1 MLSRLKR
8 GIKSSLI
15 KSSLLV
21 STALLINLAA
31 RPLPAQRSAA
41 NILGT
46 VADSFGAAIPG
57 ASVSARNV
65 DTGIT
70 QTSAS
75 DSAGRYRLADLPVG
89 TYDVQSEYP
98 GFQIVVHKGVT
109 LAIGSELVVDFS
121 LPVGQLTEAVSVE
134 GQVSTVETTSA
145 ALSNLV
151 EPAQIRELPLNGRNY
166 EQLILLAP
174 GVQTIGNVTKGLY
187 YGAANA
193 FSVSGSR
200 ANGQQELMDDT
211 DVNDYMNRGS
221 GAGVLAT
228 SMGVDAIA
236 EFQTLTNTYGA
247 QYGGNGA
254 VMNAVSKSGTNTFH
268 GSAYEFI
275 RNSALDARN
284 FYETTKAP
292 FKRNQFGGRL
302 GGPIKK
308 DRMFCF
314 FNYEGLRQSLGETKT
329 YTVLDANA
337 RQGIVNDVPV
347 GIAANVAPVLSFY
360 NQHVP
365 VHRRART
372 AWGLSP

>member
-1 MLSRLKR
+1 MLSPLKR
-8 GIKSSLI
+8 GINST
-15 KSSLLV
+15 LLV
-21 STALLINLAA
+21 STGLLISLATT
-31 RPLPAQRSAA
+31 PMSAQRSTA
-41 NILGT
+41 NVLGT
-46 VADSFGAAIPG
+46 VTDSFGAVISA
-57 ASVSARNV
+57 AMVSARNV
-65 DTGIT
+65 DTGVT
-70 QTSAS
+70 QTATS

-89 TYDVQSEYP
+89 TYDVQSENP

-121 LPVGQLTEAVSVE
+121 LPVGQLTEAVTVE

-151 EPAQIRELPLNGRNY
+151 EPTQIRELPLNGRNY

-268 GSAYEFI
+268 GSAYEFP

-292 FKRNQFGGRL
+292 FKRNQFGGTL

-308 DRMFCF
+308 DKMFFF

-337 RQGIVNDVPV
+337 RQGIVN
-347 GIAANVAPVLSFY
+347 G
-360 NQHVP
+360 
-365 VHRRART
+365 
-372 AWGLSP
+372 